1 MSMMRGLVDQDLGEA
16 LERQKTQLGEYREQI
31 RAMVEAEIALRDCLE
46 TTAKELEICKQHF
59 KQKVTECDEL
69 EAQLSD
75 AGRLKMDHES
85 QIYQLSKLNETLR
98 DDLMRLKSKQ
108 DLNSSSI

>member
-1 MSMMRGLVDQDLGEA
+1 
-16 LERQKTQLGEYREQI
+16 
-31 RAMVEAEIALRDCLE
+31 MVEAEVALRECLE
-46 TTAKELEICKQHF
+46 TTAKELEVCKQHF
-59 KQKVTECDEL
+59 KQKVTECDDL

-75 AGRLKMDHES
+75 AERLKMDHES

-98 DDLMRLKSKQ
+98 DDLLRLKSKQ